1 MEPHQ
6 PRDCTGAEDCQLED
20 PPVRDDE
27 LDKELQFH
35 LDERV
40 ADLLR
45 TGITEEEAR
54 RRARLELGGVMQTKE
69 AVRDHSVRWLIAEL
83 WQDGTYAIRSFC
95 RQPGF

>member
-6 PRDCTGAEDCQLED
+6 PGDCAGAEDRQLED
-20 PPVRDDE
+20 LVRDDE

-40 ADLLR
+40 ADLME

-54 RRARLELGGVMQTKE
+54 RRARLELGGVM
-69 AVRDHSVRWLIAEL
+69 
-83 WQDGTYAIRSFC
+83 
-95 RQPGF
+95 